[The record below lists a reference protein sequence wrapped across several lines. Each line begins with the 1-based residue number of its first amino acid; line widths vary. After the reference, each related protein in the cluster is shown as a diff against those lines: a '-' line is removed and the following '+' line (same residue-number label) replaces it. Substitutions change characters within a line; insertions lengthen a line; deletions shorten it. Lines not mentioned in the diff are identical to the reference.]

1 MNKNIELTKNI
12 KVLFG
17 VNLFILVSL
26 FLFRL
31 IFNGLGYYS
40 LLVNIMTIIN
50 VVFLLFG
57 IVYNVLMI
65 IKKEQ
70 FDNKNSFIIIVVAA
84 IIYLVIN
91 TVGICLINKPIENK
105 YKKYSD
111 ELYKYCELYECE
123 TYEVITKKDKK
134 EYIIENNYLDYNNNL
149 NSIKL
154 NALYDINGMN
164 ILEVGG
170 GVYPTLAERIFTKA
184 GKVTVYDP
192 RLSKGEVDTDKLKL
206 VRKDFKKNMSLR
218 DYDLVLALMPCRG
231 AEAVLDA
238 CVEQDK
244 DFIVGLCEG
253 GPHGDCFDF
262 YEDEDEWIHSMI
274 TYSDTRIR
282 RNGKG
287 KVLTKHLDGCSYPY
301 PIVYN
306 SRK

>member
-17 VNLFILVSL
+17 VNLFILISL

-65 IKKEQ
+65 VKKEQ

-91 TVGICLINKPIENK
+91 TVGICLISKPIENK

-111 ELYKYCELYECE
+111 KLYKYCELYECE

-154 NALYDINGMN
+154 NALYDINGIYEIN
-164 ILEVGG
+164 AVIISDNELYSEDLIKDKIDDFFNYFDKEINKELIKKAFVLRFEGDVKEKEY
-170 GVYPTLAERIFTKA
+170 VY
-184 GKVTVYDP
+184 KVTEVYNEKI
-192 RLSKGEVDTDKLKL
+192 LSKIKTEIMVKL
-206 VRKDFKKNMSLR
+206 R
-218 DYDLVLALMPCRG
+218 
-231 AEAVLDA
+231 
-238 CVEQDK
+238 
-244 DFIVGLCEG
+244 
-253 GPHGDCFDF
+253 
-262 YEDEDEWIHSMI
+262 
-274 TYSDTRIR
+274 
-282 RNGKG
+282 
-287 KVLTKHLDGCSYPY
+287 
-301 PIVYN
+301 
-306 SRK
+306 